1 MVVFPI
7 LLGFILTGVLLG
19 VWAERKVSAFIQDRL
34 GPNEVGPKGLLQV
47 MIDGIKLLQKEDIVP
62 AQADRK
68 VFLAAPVVLFVSVMA
83 AFATMPL
90 APNLIAS
97 QAKVGVFYL
106 IAILSI
112 DVLGFLLAGWSSN
125 NKFSVLGAMRA
136 VAQIISYEIPMA
148 LIILAVVMIAGSL
161 DLQEIAMQQGILYG
175 SSEVA
180 QGEYGVTENYLFGLR
195 LYDDAKK
202 ISHGISITNVGG
214 ILSWNI
220 IRFPL
225 LIVGLLL
232 FFIASLAESNRAPF
246 DIPEGESEIIAGFFT
261 EYSGFRWSIFM
272 LTETATMFLVAFL
285 GSVLFLGGW
294 NTPLPNIGGVKL
306 ATWTTGEMGALSG
319 YLWGMFWLFL
329 KVAIWVFVQMWVR
342 WSFPRLRVDQL
353 MYLCWKVLTPSA
365 LIIVFAAGVWKML
378 MI

>member
-1 MVVFPI
+1 MIIVFPI
-7 LLGFILTGVLLG
+7 ILGFILVGVLLG

-62 AQADRK
+62 ASASK
-68 VFLAAPVVLFVSVMA
+68 YAFLAAPIILFVSVMSS
-83 AFATMPL
+83 FATMPL
-90 APNLIAS
+90 APELIAS
-97 QAKVGVFYL
+97 KVQVGVFYL
-106 IAILSI
+106 IAILSL
-112 DVLGFLLAGWSSN
+112 DVIGLLLAGWASN

-136 VAQIISYEIPMA
+136 VAQIISYEIPMT

-161 DLQEIAMQQGILYG
+161 NLQEISLQQGVLY
-175 SSEVA
+175 SLSDVA
-180 QGEYGVTENYLFGLR
+180 QGEYGIKQNYLFGVSSV
-195 LYDDAKK
+195 DVAN
-202 ISHGISITNVGG
+202 IGG

-220 IRFPL
+220 FRFPL
-225 LIVGLLL
+225 LIIGLLL

-294 NTPLPNIGGVKL
+294 NTPFPNIGAVTL
-306 ATWTTGEMGALSG
+306 ADWTTGIPGEMSG

-353 MYLCWKVLTPSA
+353 MYLCWKVLTPAS
-365 LIIVFAAGVWKML
+365 LVLVFAAGIWKLLML
-378 MI
+378 